1 MTNGAP
7 ISVIIPTL
15 DEERNLCQTLEAVA
29 GWADQI
35 FVFDSF
41 SHDRTLEIAGSFEV
55 SVVQRVFDDFA
66 THKNWALDNLPLR
79 NEWVLFLDG
88 DERVTPQLRTEISE
102 VIARSDGL
110 NGYYIARK
118 NYFMRHWIRHAG
130 MYPDWQLRL
139 FRRGTGRYEDRKVH
153 EHILVTGQVAFLKS
167 PIEHDDHK
175 GIERWLDRHNRYT
188 SMEAVEISR
197 MLDGDRSGKLSGSLW
212 ASGPERT
219 RIIKEFAYR
228 FLPCRAV
235 CVFIWMY
242 FVRGGFLDGRVGFR
256 YCLLKALVDYQTSL
270 KLIELKAQSV
280 VEVKEQPS
288 KPSREVHPSAKFIS
302 LE

>member
-15 DEERNLCQTLEAVA
+15 DEERNLYQTLEAVA

-153 EHILVTGQVAFLKS
+153 EH
-167 PIEHDDHK
+167 
-175 GIERWLDRHNRYT
+175 
-188 SMEAVEISR
+188 
-197 MLDGDRSGKLSGSLW
+197 
-212 ASGPERT
+212 
-219 RIIKEFAYR
+219 
-228 FLPCRAV
+228 
-235 CVFIWMY
+235 
-242 FVRGGFLDGRVGFR
+242 
-256 YCLLKALVDYQTSL
+256 
-270 KLIELKAQSV
+270 
-280 VEVKEQPS
+280 
-288 KPSREVHPSAKFIS
+288 
-302 LE
+302 